1 MTPFVESDCSKNQE
15 PDIPARPTD
24 CFFRKLPASAKAE
37 ERTYMAI
44 LLTGRSV
51 SIADYH
57 DRQQG
62 AKNH

>member
-1 MTPFVESDCSKNQE
+1 M
-15 PDIPARPTD
+15 
-24 CFFRKLPASAKAE
+24 AE

-51 SIADYH
+51 SIADCH